1 LVVFGDQVGRI
12 AECGY
17 SKGKV
22 WKSSGLRLGKVVGEA
37 VAAELSR
44 HVLDQR
50 DEVMFAQVVQQI
62 GEERDVEEMKVGLLA

>member
-1 LVVFGDQVGRI
+1 
-12 AECGY
+12 
-17 SKGKV
+17 V
-22 WKSSGLRLGKVVGEA
+22 WKSSRLRLGKVVGEA

-50 DEVMFAQVVQQI
+50 DEVIFAQVVQQI

>member
-1 LVVFGDQVGRI
+1 
-12 AECGY
+12 
-17 SKGKV
+17 
-22 WKSSGLRLGKVVGEA
+22 VGEA

-50 DEVMFAQVVQQI
+50 DDLISGRRTGGNSMAVQRI